1 VADDLLSRLDSAFA
15 KPRAALRHRAA
26 AQRAPEKHGAPA
38 PPLRERWSWP
48 TIFIAIQFLW
58 GALLFLPGSQA
69 YRPIVR
75 ALPYACSAG
84 LLLIYLPIIKR
95 SRGPRG
101 TVLLVLALALLVANL
116 LHPTSQLA
124 AGIAQCVFQ
133 FTIAAPMFWGWKA
146 ITSPDRLKRLLWM
159 AFAFNTLGAVLGVLQ
174 VYFPDRFMPSQFSSQ
189 GMKMNDMYVE
199 SLTYIGPDGTPI
211 VRPPGL
217 TDQPGGAAISG
228 ALTVVLGAGMTLIA
242 RTPTTQLLSTAAV
255 GVGLAAIYLTQVR
268 SLLLMSV
275 GAVAVLAAVMFRR
288 GQAVRAT
295 RIAVTAAVLVVGAFI
310 WARALGGQSVEDR
323 FVGITKD
330 GAVRSYQDNR
340 GGFVAQTFGEL
351 LDEYPL
357 GAGLGRWG
365 MMLVYFG
372 DPTREPPPIHVEIQP
387 TGWLLD
393 GGIPMWILYG
403 GAIFQS
409 LFAAYRLSVRR
420 GNPALSDIATITLLL
435 QVLIFGFGWAGPVF
449 NTQLGLLF
457 WFVTSALHGAA
468 TDQAQSQQ
476 QAAA

>member
-1 VADDLLSRLDSAFA
+1 VA
-15 KPRAALRHRAA
+15 PRATSRSGRAA
-26 AQRAPEKHGAPA
+26 AT
-38 PPLRERWSWP
+38 PLRERWPWP

-84 LLLIYLPIIKR
+84 LLVVYLPVVKR

-101 TVLLVLALALLVANL
+101 TLLLVLALGLLVTNL
-116 LHPTSQLA
+116 LHPTSQVA
-124 AGIAQCVFQ
+124 AGIAQIVFQ
-133 FTIAAPMFWGWKA
+133 ATIAAPMFWGWKSLA
-146 ITSPDRLKRLLWM
+146 SPERMKRLLWM
-159 AFAFNTLGAVLGVLQ
+159 AFAFNTIGAVLGVLQ
-174 VYFPDRFMPSQFSSQ
+174 VYFPDRFMPPQFSQQ
-189 GMKMNDMYVE
+189 GVRMNELYVE

-217 TDQPGGAAISG
+217 TDQPGGAAVSG
-228 ALTVVLGAGMTLIA
+228 ALTVVLGAGMTLLA
-242 RTPTTQLLSTAAV
+242 RTPTTQVLSTAAV
-255 GVGLAAIYLTQVR
+255 GVGLASIYLTQVR
-268 SLLLMSV
+268 SLLLMSL
-275 GAVAVLAAVMFRR
+275 GAIGVLAAVMFRR
-288 GQAVRAT
+288 GQAGRAT
-295 RIAVTAAVLVVGAFI
+295 RIAVTAAVLVVAAFI

-330 GAVRSYQDNR
+330 GAMRSYQDNR

-351 LDEYPL
+351 LDQYPL

-365 MMLVYFG
+365 MMQVYFG
-372 DPTREPPPIHVEIQP
+372 DPMQEPPPIHVEIQP

-409 LFAAYRLSVRR
+409 LLAAYRLSVRR
-420 GNPALSDIATITLLL
+420 GNPGLSDVATITLLL

-449 NTQLGLLF
+449 NTQLGVLF

-468 TDQAQSQQ
+468 TGEAEAQQA